1 MTIRTISRNTQGV
14 RLINLEKD
22 DKITSVAWIEE
33 QKEEAIEEGKD
44 LNGENND
51 VKKSGD
57 GNEKEL

>member
-44 LNGENND
+44 LNGEDGGD
-51 VKKSGD
+51 VQKEEN
-57 GNEKEL
+57 NEKEL